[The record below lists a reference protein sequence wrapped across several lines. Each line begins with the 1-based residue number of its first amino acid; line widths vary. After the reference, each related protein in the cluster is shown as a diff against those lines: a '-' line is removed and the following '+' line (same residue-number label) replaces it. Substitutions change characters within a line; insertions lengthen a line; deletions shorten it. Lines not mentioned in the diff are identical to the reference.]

1 MYSLHFLV
9 IIMATVQ
16 SEMMAPLSAN
26 ALQDGTAPSVKKVSG
41 KNNVNTQKAAL
52 LILQDLDK
60 ECFRE
65 TTTGTF
71 LVRTLCFP
79 ISDHVMLFQKIT
91 AFNFKYL
98 RWYK

>member
-26 ALQDGTAPSVKKVSG
+26 ALQDGTAPTVKKVSE
-41 KNNVNTQKAAL
+41 KNNVNTQKTAL
-52 LILQDLDK
+52 LILQDLDND
-60 ECFRE
+60 CFRE
-65 TTTGTF
+65 TTTDLFSLHVVLPT
-71 LVRTLCFP
+71 
-79 ISDHVMLFQKIT
+79 DHVMVFQKIT
-91 AFNFKYL
+91 ALNFKYL